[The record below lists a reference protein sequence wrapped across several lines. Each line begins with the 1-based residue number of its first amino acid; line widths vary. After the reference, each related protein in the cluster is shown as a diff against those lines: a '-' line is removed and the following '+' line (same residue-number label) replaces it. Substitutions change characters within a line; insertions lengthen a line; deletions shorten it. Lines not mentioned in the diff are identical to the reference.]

1 MFGYQKNS
9 NVQAKGARPGGQTVT
24 HVVSSTM
31 VTGLLQALLR
41 DRLCQGPGAEDT
53 EVQVRRG
60 LLGGF
65 PLARQVP
72 LSLQSDGTRAGSCSG
87 R

>member
-9 NVQAKGARPGGQTVT
+9 NVQAKGARPSGQKVT
-24 HVVSSTM
+24 HIVSSAM

-41 DRLCQGPGAEDT
+41 DRLCQGPDAEDT
-53 EVQVRRG
+53 EVQVRRV
-60 LLGGF
+60 
-65 PLARQVP
+65 LARVASLLLVRFP
-72 LSLQSDGTRAGSCSG
+72 SLQSDGTRAGLCRG